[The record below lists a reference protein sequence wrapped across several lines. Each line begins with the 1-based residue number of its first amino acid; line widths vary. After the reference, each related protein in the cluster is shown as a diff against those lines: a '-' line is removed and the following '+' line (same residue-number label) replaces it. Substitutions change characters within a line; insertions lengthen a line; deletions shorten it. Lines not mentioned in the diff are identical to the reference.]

1 MQIPVTTDWTP
12 FISPSSTCSS
22 MLDSCPDYQRVTIS
36 GDYCAGVCI
45 RNERV
50 KLCSNNFR
58 INTSKMC
65 PCPTQ
70 VTVEDYEQA
79 AKSLLKALL
88 VREKY
93 SKLAY
98 FRFCRATAQ
107 FLRSAENVRWS
118 KDDEVLPG

>member
-1 MQIPVTTDWTP
+1 MNTLKM
-12 FISPSSTCSS
+12 FS
-22 MLDSCPDYQRVTIS
+22 MSH
-36 GDYCAGVCI
+36 
-45 RNERV
+45 
-50 KLCSNNFR
+50 
-58 INTSKMC
+58 
-65 PCPTQ
+65 Q

-88 VREKY
+88 IREKY

-118 KDDEVLPG
+118 NEDEVLPG